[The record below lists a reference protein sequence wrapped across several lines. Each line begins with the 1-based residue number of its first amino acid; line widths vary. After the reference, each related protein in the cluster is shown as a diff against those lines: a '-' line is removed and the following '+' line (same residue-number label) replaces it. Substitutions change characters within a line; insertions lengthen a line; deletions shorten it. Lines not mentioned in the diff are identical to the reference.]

1 MGSGGAKAHES
12 FSIAPAPAAAAPA
25 DPGTAAVVQAS
36 AADDVAIAGYNAAA
50 AAGISAINNAATFQE
65 MSAAVGSAS
74 AALPHSDMPQL
85 SAEANDAIHAASKE
99 WLTGKSKEELDALA
113 IEAGLQHPEMV
124 SHKALAFWLDP
135 SYPNA
140 IEQKAKVAAAAVARY
155 DEAVA
160 TGKIIPKPDLP
171 EGAWLATPEEAG
183 KAYSEVLVVA
193 DKVTGGYTVDQADAL
208 LELVN
213 AENKFAAAYCPEL
226 GHSLDKT
233 KAEAKKIVTEKL
245 GMSTED
251 LKTHAIRS
259 LIKDGGELPE
269 GVGLLN
275 GSDAF
280 ELLRASTPQS
290 VKDDIGK
297 IIEARKP
304 IHGEYIAAHDVLKNL
319 TVGNGWYNANAKAEF
334 TKDDLLAFN
343 SSAATCLAHQT
354 KIVSWGSADAL
365 ESWLPQDQAAKIFR
379 QGAKTVPVAE
389 IRSGAQELGMPDTK
403 GASRAQ
409 LQNWMIGQWHNQID
423 PADIAAEIA
432 AKNNKPA
439 APAGSKA
446 AAAGTPASTAPASP
460 AASAAGGTGTVVSL
474 PQTAGSGAW
483 LAKQKQTIAALKHHA
498 ASLSDMP
505 ERPAASDVSGWAF
518 TEGPSMSLGGA
529 HTKSVKTAPDGSL
542 WMFKPAEG
550 HRAISE
556 ASANG
561 ILHRVGIPTVPVYKH
576 KVDGKHGTVQP
587 LMKGASNFNADPSK
601 WSQGDVDAIV
611 RYHAAAWVVGDHD
624 AKHDNLLRTPSGGL
638 VPIDHGQAFKF
649 WGRDKLSTEYH
660 PNSSYGAQPPVWNVL
675 YEAAKTGKLAKG
687 VEVRP
692 AAAAPVIKAFESIP
706 DSEYSG
712 MLAPIAKAGASSS
725 NSHWKETMQK
735 RAAKKFG
742 VSSPDAKQIAE
753 TFIDYGVE
761 RKNGVRHAFMKFFTD
776 SGFAGADIITKAA

>member
-12 FSIAPAPAAAAPA
+12 FSIAPAPAAAAPV

-50 AAGISAINNAATFQE
+50 AAGISAINNAGTFQE
-65 MSAAVGSAS
+65 MLAAVGSAS

-99 WLTGKSKEELDALA
+99 WLTGKSKEELEALA

-140 IEQKAKVAAAAVARY
+140 IEQKSKIAAKAVERYDQAVA
-155 DEAVA
+155 D
-160 TGKIIPKPDLP
+160 GKIIPKPELP

-183 KAYSEVLVVA
+183 KAYKEVLSA
-193 DKVTGGYTVDQADAL
+193 AEKLQGGYSWKQSEDL

-213 AENKFAAAYCPEL
+213 AENNYAAAYCPEL
-226 GHSLDKT
+226 GKSLDET
-233 KAEAKKIVTEKL
+233 KAQAKKIVTEKL
-245 GMSTED
+245 GATGEIYKHD
-251 LKTHAIRS
+251 AVRK
-259 LIKDGGELPE
+259 LIENGDIPKEM
-269 GVGLLN
+269 GLLD
-275 GSDAF
+275 GSTAI
-280 ELLRASTPQS
+280 EMMRASTPQS
-290 VKDDIGK
+290 IKDDIGK

-304 IHGEYIAAHDVLKNL
+304 IHAEYLGAIDSLSNL
-319 TVGNGWYNANAKAEF
+319 TVGEGWYNKKCKDPF
-334 TKDDLLAFN
+334 TKDDVLAYH
-343 SSAATCLAHQT
+343 SAAATYLKRQ
-354 KIVSWGSADAL
+354 KEIQDWGASNPEL
-365 ESWLPQDQAAKIFR
+365 SWLVQDQAAKIFR
-379 QGAKTVPVAE
+379 QGAKALPITDLRASAE
-389 IRSGAQELGMPDTK
+389 EMGMPETK

-409 LQNWMIGQWHNQID
+409 LQNWMIGQWHTQID

-432 AKNNKPA
+432 AKKNKPVM
-439 APAGSKA
+439 PAVSKA
-446 AAAGTPASTAPASP
+446 AAAGAPASIAPASP
-460 AASAAGGTGTVVSL
+460 AASAAGGSGTVVSL
-474 PQTAGSGAW
+474 PKTAGSGAW

-505 ERPAASDVSGWAF
+505 ERPAAADVSGWAF
-518 TEGPSMSLGGA
+518 AEGPSMSLGGA
-529 HTKSVKTAPDGSL
+529 HAKSVKTAPDGSL
-542 WMFKPAEG
+542 WMFKPSEG
-550 HRAISE
+550 HRAVSE
-556 ASANG
+556 AGANG

-576 KVDGKHGTVQP
+576 KVDGKTGTVQP

-706 DSEYSG
+706 DSDYSG

-761 RKNGVRHAFMKFFTD
+761 RKNGVRQAFMKFFTD

>member
-12 FSIAPAPAAAAPA
+12 FSIAPAAAVPP
-25 DPGTAAVVQAS
+25 DSGTAAVVQAS
-36 AADDVAIAGYNAAA
+36 AADDVTIAGYNSAA
-50 AAGISAINNAATFQE
+50 AAGISAINDAGTFQE

-99 WLTGKSKEELDALA
+99 WLAGKSKEELDALA

-160 TGKIIPKPDLP
+160 DGKIIPKPELP
-171 EGAWLATPEEAG
+171 EGAWLATAEEAG
-183 KAYSEVLVVA
+183 QAYSDVLAAAEKVA
-193 DKVTGGYTVDQADAL
+193 SEHGVPQANAL

-213 AENKFAAAYCPEL
+213 AENKLATAHCPEL
-226 GHSLDKT
+226 SLDAP
-233 KAEAKKIVTEKL
+233 KAEIKKIVTDKL
-245 GMSTED
+245 GSAD
-251 LKTHAIRS
+251 GDIKNYAIRS
-259 LIKDGGELPE
+259 LIKDGGDLPE
-269 GVGLLN
+269 GMSLLD
-275 GSDAF
+275 GSTGF
-280 ELLRASTPQS
+280 ELLRGSTPQS
-290 VKDDIGK
+290 IKDDIGK

-304 IHGEYIAAHDVLKNL
+304 IHAEYIAAQDVLKNL
-319 TVGNGWYNANAKAEF
+319 TEGGSWYVSKGKGF
-334 TKDDLLAFN
+334 SSKDDVLAFN
-343 SSAATCLAHQT
+343 SAAPTYLDHQNT
-354 KIVSWGSADAL
+354 IMGWGAADGL
-365 ESWLPQDQAAKIFR
+365 EGWLHQDDAAKIFR
-379 QGAKTVPVAE
+379 QNAKALPIADLRASAE
-389 IRSGAQELGMPDTK
+389 EMGMPDTK

-409 LQNWMIGQWHNQID
+409 LQNYMIGQWHNQID

-432 AKNNKPA
+432 AKKNKPA
-439 APAGSKA
+439 APAG
-446 AAAGTPASTAPASP
+446 TAPASP
-460 AASAAGGTGTVVSL
+460 AAAGAGGSGTVVSL

-483 LAKQKQTIAALKHHA
+483 LAKQKQTIATLKHHA

-505 ERPAASDVSGWAF
+505 ERPAAADVSGWAF
-518 TEGPSMSLGGA
+518 SEGPSMSLGGA
-529 HTKSVKTAPDGSL
+529 HAKSVKTAPDGSL
-542 WMFKPAEG
+542 WMFKPSEG

-576 KVDGKHGTVQP
+576 KVHGKHGTVQP

-712 MLAPIAKAGASSS
+712 MLAPIAKAGAASS